1 MKALYIEPFSGL
13 SGDMFLGSLCGLLDA
28 YDDIIDLPGKLN
40 LPDGRIEIAPTEK
53 NGIVCQQIRVIDLN
67 ESSKS
72 SDHHHHHHHDE
83 ADHGHHHND
92 EADQHHHHHHHHH
105 HHRHLSDIL
114 KIIGDATIEPGA
126 KRIAKEIF
134 HFIGEAESQVHDI
147 PIEKIHFHEI
157 SAVDSI
163 IDIIG
168 CAVLLDRLDI
178 KATYCDPICVGYGM
192 VSTQHGRLP
201 VPAPATAKL
210 LYGMPTYKG
219 EEEGERVTPTGA
231 AILKYLNPTF
241 ASPKIAIETSAYGP
255 GQKSF
260 IAPNVLRLS
269 IGEVAG
275 ERKSLFSIETNLD
288 DCPPESLGGPFQ
300 DRLKEAGAIDFTIS
314 PVTMK
319 KGRPGFC
326 LSALAPKDRLDAVC
340 DAILENTTAIG
351 VRYYPVERKI
361 LERTE
366 DLRKTPY
373 GEFRIKTVTTPSG
386 KSRSKIES
394 DDLERASL
402 EHGIPVSELRRT
414 LEDS

>member
-1 MKALYIEPFSGL
+1 MKVLYIEPFSGL

-28 YDDIIDLPGKLN
+28 YDEILELPEKLN
-40 LPDGRIEIAPTEK
+40 LPDGRIEINPTEK
-53 NGIVCQQIRVIDLN
+53 NGIVCKQIRVIDLN
-67 ESSKS
+67 ENSESSEHHHHHNKS
-72 SDHHHHHHHDE
+72 ESDHHH
-83 ADHGHHHND
+83 G
-92 EADQHHHHHHHHH
+92 HHH
-105 HHRHLSDIL
+105 HHRHLSDII
-114 KIIGDATIEPGA
+114 KIIDEAAIAAEA
-126 KRIAKEIF
+126 KQIAREIF
-134 HFIGEAESQVHDI
+134 QFIGEAESQVHDI

-168 CAVLLDRLDI
+168 CAVLLERLEI
-178 KATYCDPICVGYGM
+178 SKAYCDPICVGYGM

-219 EEEGERVTPTGA
+219 NEEGERVTPTGA
-231 AILKYLNPTF
+231 AILKYLNPVF
-241 ASPKIAIETSAYGP
+241 ASTEIAIEESAYGP
-255 GQKSF
+255 GQKEF

-269 IGEVAG
+269 IGTVS
-275 ERKSLFSIETNLD
+275 RQPDSLFSVETNLD
-288 DCPPESLGGPFQ
+288 DCPPESLGSQFQ

-326 LSALAPKDRLDAVC
+326 LNALAPKAQLETVC

-351 VRYYPVERKI
+351 VRYFPVERKI

-366 DLRKTPY
+366 EYRTTPF

-386 KSRSKIES
+386 KSRSKIEA
-394 DDLERASL
+394 DDLERASR
-402 EHGIPVSELRRT
+402 EHGIPVTELRRK
-414 LEDS
+414 LENL

>member
-28 YDDIIDLPGKLN
+28 YDEIIDLPGKLN
-40 LPDGRIEIAPTEK
+40 LPDGRIEITPTEK
-53 NGIVCQQIRVIDLN
+53 NGIVCKQIRVIDLN

-72 SDHHHHHHHDE
+72 TDHDHQSHQHDHHHDDSDSGHHHGHHHHHHR
-83 ADHGHHHND
+83 
-92 EADQHHHHHHHHH
+92 

-114 KIIGDATIEPGA
+114 KIIEDASIAPGA

-168 CAVLLDRLDI
+168 CAVLLERLEI
-178 KATYCDPICVGYGM
+178 GETYCDPICVGYGM

-219 EEEGERVTPTGA
+219 DEEGERVTPTGA
-231 AILKYLNPTF
+231 AILKYLNPIF
-241 ASPKIAIETSAYGP
+241 ASPKIAIETSAHGP

-275 ERKSLFSIETNLD
+275 ERESLFSIETNLD
-288 DCPPESLGGPFQ
+288 DCPPESLGGSFQ

-326 LSALAPKDRLDAVC
+326 LSVLTPKEQLDAVC
-340 DAILENTTAIG
+340 NAILENTTAIG
-351 VRYYPVERKI
+351 VRYFPVERKI
-361 LERTE
+361 LERAE
-366 DLRKTPY
+366 ERRETPY
-373 GEFRIKTVTTPSG
+373 GSFRIKTVTTPSG

-402 EHGIPVSELRRT
+402 EHGIPVNELRRK